1 VCVSVTAICD
11 PPHAAVLDAA
21 VLDPGVLVV
30 GVLDAGVLVAGVA
43 LAGEA
48 EGDDAGLDDVWL
60 EGAGDDGAEVDDP
73 GAEEGLA
80 QAASST
86 AHPIAPRPARTDLVS
101 VTVNPFGQAVSAL
114 PVKTSQRV
122 RWL

>member
-1 VCVSVTAICD
+1 
-11 PPHAAVLDAA
+11 
-21 VLDPGVLVV
+21 VLVA
-30 GVLDAGVLVAGVA
+30 GTLAAGVLAAGVA

-48 EGDDAGLDDVWL
+48 EGEGDAEDDAGDAGEDDAGLD
-60 EGAGDDGAEVDDP
+60 GAGDDGAEVDAP
-73 GAEEGLA
+73 GAAEEFA

-114 PVKTSQRV
+114 PVKTSQRAH
-122 RWL
+122 RL